1 MLEQIDGHI
10 KRLKQKIDDMERVTK
25 EDLQSKLEKLQA
37 EVKLI
42 PVVDPKVE
50 QDFNA
55 WTEQVE
61 ERCHYLQQNSH

>member
-25 EDLQSKLEKLQA
+25 EDLQSKLEKLQT

-55 WTEQVE
+55 WTEQV
-61 ERCHYLQQNSH
+61 